1 MSRHYPFRLSTLP
14 IVCAVS
20 LGLLMPVSVSP
31 LLAQTT
37 PPQVA
42 QQAALSDS
50 AKAASKAE
58 QKPPVENAAATVAVN
73 PAAQKGITGKA
84 IDKVKE
90 VAKSAGDI
98 FSRVPCQPPKG
109 ANKSMGSLPH
119 VASRLV
125 AGDPVVI
132 VAFGSSSTQGYGSTA
147 PEFTYPN
154 RLAAQLRRDYPGAD
168 ITVLNRGKGGEDA
181 PEMMKRLQT
190 EVIDINPDMVIWQV
204 GTNAVLRNL
213 DPAETAK
220 IVEDGV
226 ARIQAGG
233 ADLVLVDPQY
243 SPAVNAKAENASRMV
258 KLLGKVAE
266 LRHVGFFPR
275 FEVMREWHEG
285 QSMPFDSFV
294 VADGLHMNDW
304 GYACFAQLLGDD
316 IIKSVGQIKLGV
328 NVPGSVQAYRP
339 M

>member
-1 MSRHYPFRLSTLP
+1 MSRHYPFCLSTLP
-14 IVCAVS
+14 IVCAVG

-50 AKAASKAE
+50 AKAASKNE
-58 QKPPVENAAATVAVN
+58 QKPPVENAAATAAVN
-73 PAAQKGITGKA
+73 PAAKGITGKA

-90 VAKSAGDI
+90 VAKSASDI

-109 ANKSMGSLPH
+109 ANKTMGSLPH

-154 RLAAQLRRDYPGAD
+154 RLAAQLRRKYPTAD
-168 ITVLNRGKGGEDA
+168 ITVINAGKGGEDA
-181 PEMMKRLQT
+181 SEMMKRLQT
-190 EVIDINPDMVIWQV
+190 AVLDKNPDMVIWQV

-213 DPAETAK
+213 DPGETART
-220 IVEDGV
+220 VEEGV
-226 ARIQAGG
+226 RRIQEAG

-243 SPAVNAKAENASRMV
+243 SPRVNEHAESAGKMMG
-258 KLLGKVAE
+258 LLNKVAE
-266 LRHVGFFPR
+266 LRKVGIFPR
-275 FEVMREWHEG
+275 FAVMKDWHEK
-285 QSMPFDSFV
+285 QSIPIENFV
-294 VADGLHMNDW
+294 IADGLHMSDW

-328 NVPGSVQAYRP
+328 NVPADVRTYRP